1 MNQASVDWVA
11 RAEAETGPAGPSE
24 ASMSELSMGH
34 GSVNHP
40 GLPLPYPGGGG
51 SEESGVMSADE
62 RDTLQEMMNIAFGR
76 AAASLAE
83 VISIFVCLSVP
94 CVQFLR
100 GSQLTAY
107 LEQVVGPGRE
117 ISIVEEN
124 FWGELQ
130 GSAFLVF
137 PSGAGNQL
145 VALFGD
151 EETLYEGE
159 AREDVERDALLTTG
173 GILIGACVGK
183 LAELLGDRVSYSPAK
198 LVAKRSG
205 EAIPALSCD
214 PEAIAIVLKTDF
226 SFREESVEGFL
237 FLVTS
242 EQSIDWLKQALA
254 DFLAQYEG

>member
-1 MNQASVDWVA
+1 MTEVRISQIRVG
-11 RAEAETGPAGPSE
+11 ETILDQPFPAGE
-24 ASMSELSMGH
+24 GTLAIMSE
-34 GSVNHP
+34 
-40 GLPLPYPGGGG
+40 
-51 SEESGVMSADE
+51 DE

-94 CVQFLR
+94 CVQLFK
-100 GSQLTAY
+100 GAQLVSY
-107 LEQVVGPGRE
+107 LQQFVGPFPE
-117 ISIVEEN
+117 ISIVEES
-124 FWGELQ
+124 FYGKME

-137 PSGAGNQL
+137 PADAGGQL
-145 VALFGD
+145 VPLFGD

-183 LAELLGDRVSYSPAK
+183 LAELLGDQVSYSPAK
-198 LVAKRSG
+198 LVARTQEKT
-205 EAIPALSCD
+205 IPAGLCD
-214 PEAIAIVLKTDF
+214 PGSIAIVLKTDF
-226 SFREESVEGFL
+226 SFREESVQGFL

-242 EQSIDWLKQALA
+242 QQSIGWLKQALA

>member
-1 MNQASVDWVA
+1 MSEAASLSETA
-11 RAEAETGPAGPSE
+11 AAETFGCRLG
-24 ASMSELSMGH
+24 
-34 GSVNHP
+34 
-40 GLPLPYPGGGG
+40 
-51 SEESGVMSADE
+51 ESSDAVMSADE

-83 VISIFVCLSVP
+83 VISIFVVLSVP
-94 CVQFLR
+94 CVQLLR
-100 GSQLTAY
+100 GEELTEY
-107 LEQVVGPGRE
+107 LKRVVGPGRE

-130 GSAFLVF
+130 GSAFLIF
-137 PSGAGNQL
+137 PSDAGNHL
-145 VALFGD
+145 VPLFGD

-173 GILIGACVGK
+173 GILIGACIGK

-198 LVAKRSG
+198 LVAKG
-205 EAIPALSCD
+205 PVDPIPALLCD

-226 SFREESVEGFL
+226 SFREESIEGFL

-242 EQSIDWLKQALA
+242 EQSISWLKQALA

>member
-1 MNQASVDWVA
+1 M
-11 RAEAETGPAGPSE
+11 SE
-24 ASMSELSMGH
+24 AGISGTGRNNRDLTGLIAADPALCRENGYQ
-34 GSVNHP
+34 GS
-40 GLPLPYPGGGG
+40 G
-51 SEESGVMSADE
+51 SEAGVMTDEE

-94 CVQFLR
+94 CVHLLR
-100 GSQLTAY
+100 GEKLSAY
-107 LEQVVGPGRE
+107 LEEVVGPGRE
-117 ISIVEEN
+117 ISIVEES
-124 FWGELQ
+124 FRGELQ

-145 VALFGD
+145 VPLFGD
-151 EETLYEGE
+151 EETLYQGE

-198 LVAKRSG
+198 LVAKKPG
-205 EAIPALSCD
+205 ESIPALFCD

-237 FLVTS
+237 FLITS
-242 EQSIDWLKQALA
+242 EPSINWLKQALA

>member
-1 MNQASVDWVA
+1 MSDAGLSGEILCEA
-11 RAEAETGPAGPSE
+11 AAAEAFACRFG
-24 ASMSELSMGH
+24 
-34 GSVNHP
+34 
-40 GLPLPYPGGGG
+40 
-51 SEESGVMSADE
+51 ESGDSVMTTDE

-83 VISIFVCLSVP
+83 VISIFVVLSVP
-94 CVQFLR
+94 RVQLLR
-100 GSQLTAY
+100 GEELTEY
-107 LEQVVGPGRE
+107 LKQVVGAGRE

-137 PSGAGNQL
+137 PSGAGNLL
-145 VALFGD
+145 VPLFGD

-173 GILIGACVGK
+173 GILIGACIGK

-198 LVAKRSG
+198 LVDKG
-205 EAIPALSCD
+205 PGDAIPALYCD

-242 EQSIDWLKQALA
+242 EQSISWLKQALA

>member
-1 MNQASVDWVA
+1 MSEARMSEIRMTGVNPGRAGLSGLDIGLQDLCEASV
-11 RAEAETGPAGPSE
+11 
-24 ASMSELSMGH
+24 MSVE
-34 GSVNHP
+34 
-40 GLPLPYPGGGG
+40 
-51 SEESGVMSADE
+51 E

-76 AAASLAE
+76 AAAALAE

-94 CVQFLR
+94 CVQLFR
-100 GSQLTAY
+100 GEELAAY
-107 LEQVVGPGRE
+107 LEEVVGPGRE
-117 ISIVEEN
+117 ISIVEES
-124 FWGELQ
+124 FWGMLQ

-145 VALFGD
+145 VPLFGK

-183 LAELLGDRVSYSPAK
+183 LAELLGDKVNYSPAK
-198 LVAKRSG
+198 LVTRTPQGS
-205 EAIPALSCD
+205 IPSELCE

-226 SFREESVEGFL
+226 AFREESVEGFL

-242 EQSIDWLKQALA
+242 EQSISWLKHALA
-254 DFLAQYEG
+254 EFLAQYEG

>member
-1 MNQASVDWVA
+1 MSEAGLSEA
-11 RAEAETGPAGPSE
+11 TAAETICCRFGEPGE
-24 ASMSELSMGH
+24 A
-34 GSVNHP
+34 
-40 GLPLPYPGGGG
+40 
-51 SEESGVMSADE
+51 VMSIDE

-83 VISIFVCLSVP
+83 VISIFVVLSVP
-94 CVQFLR
+94 CVQLLR
-100 GSQLTAY
+100 GEELTEY
-107 LEQVVGPGRE
+107 LKQVVGPGRE
-117 ISIVEEN
+117 ISMVEEN

-130 GSAFLVF
+130 GSAFLIF
-137 PSGAGNQL
+137 PSGAGNHL
-145 VALFGD
+145 VPLFGD
-151 EETLYEGE
+151 EETLYEGG

-173 GILIGACVGK
+173 SILIGACIGK

-198 LVAKRSG
+198 FVAKGPG
-205 EAIPALSCD
+205 ESIPALHCD

-242 EQSIDWLKQALA
+242 ERSISWLKQALA

>member
-1 MNQASVDWVA
+1 
-11 RAEAETGPAGPSE
+11 
-24 ASMSELSMGH
+24 MSEISIGTTDASETASLLP
-34 GSVNHP
+34 GSGAV
-40 GLPLPYPGGGG
+40 
-51 SEESGVMSADE
+51 ESGESDIMSSDE

-94 CVQFLR
+94 SVQFLR
-100 GSQLTAY
+100 GNRLTSY

-124 FWGELQ
+124 FWGKLQ

-145 VALFGD
+145 VPLFGD

-159 AREDVERDALLTTG
+159 AQEDVERDALLTTG

-198 LVAKRSG
+198 LVAKRPG
-205 EAIPALSCD
+205 EAIPTLLCD

>member
-1 MNQASVDWVA
+1 MS
-11 RAEAETGPAGPSE
+11 ETTIGSITANHPDLPLAGPDLTDSDQT
-24 ASMSELSMGH
+24 S
-34 GSVNHP
+34 
-40 GLPLPYPGGGG
+40 
-51 SEESGVMSADE
+51 VMSVDE

-100 GSQLTAY
+100 GRMLAAY

-124 FWGELQ
+124 FWGKLQ

-145 VALFGD
+145 VPLFGD

-159 AREDVERDALLTTG
+159 AREEVERDALLTTG
-173 GILIGACVGK
+173 SILIGACVGK

-198 LVAKRSG
+198 LVAKRPG
-205 EAIPALSCD
+205 ESIPTLQCA